1 MSAPAITDRRSARW
15 RTPFRAPARRAGL
28 VLPMSTHARVR
39 RAVGGYSKD
48 VASVDHGV
56 GRIFGPAMTIGVGLG
71 GFVDG
76 IVLHQILGWHHVLS
90 ARAGVDLRANE
101 VADGVFHA
109 ASWVILLAGVV
120 WLYRRL
126 RQPPVAAAWP
136 RLDAGPRPWRAL
148 VGPMLMG
155 WGLFNL
161 VEGLVDHHLLGLHH
175 VRPGPGQL
183 GWDIGFLASG
193 VAIAGLGFLLARRGP
208 VSPTQPA
215 DAAPGP
221 PTT

>member
-1 MSAPAITDRRSARW
+1 M
-15 RTPFRAPARRAGL
+15 
-28 VLPMSTHARVR
+28 
-39 RAVGGYSKD
+39 
-48 VASVDHGV
+48 ASVDHGAAGV
-56 GRIFGPAMTIGVGLG
+56 FGPALAVGVGLG
-71 GFVDG
+71 GFLDG

-90 ARAGVDLRANE
+90 SRPGFDLRANE

-109 ASWVILLAGVV
+109 ATWLVLLGAVV

-161 VEGLVDHHLLGLHH
+161 VEGLIDHHLLGLHH
-175 VRPGPGQL
+175 VRSGPGQL
-183 GWDIGFLASG
+183 GWDLAFLASG
-193 VAIAGLGFLLARRGP
+193 VVIAAAGFLVARRRP
-208 VSPTQPA
+208 VSDAEPA
-215 DAAPGP
+215 GASTGPDAGTPRSADGG
-221 PTT
+221 